1 MYEKRIHQAVE
12 NFMAGYNCAQSV
24 VAAFADLYGL
34 DRKQALLV
42 SASFGAGMGRLR
54 ETCGTLSGI
63 VMLAGLET
71 GTAIGEDRAGKSANY
86 AVVQDLVARF
96 RANTGRASAANCS
109 AYAKMLP
116 PHQWQTNARR
126 NTTRSAL
133 ASTWLNRPHG
143 SMPVSSPNV
152 QRQAFPCVR
161 KWRDSP

>member
-96 RANTGRASAANCS
+96 RAEHGSSICRELLGLRKDAPTPPMADERTAEYYKKRPCIYMVESAARLY
-109 AYAKMLP
+109 ARFLTERAEAGLPLRAKME
-116 PHQWQTNARR
+116 
-126 NTTRSAL
+126 
-133 ASTWLNRPHG
+133 G
-143 SMPVSSPNV
+143 
-152 QRQAFPCVR
+152 
-161 KWRDSP
+161 